1 MGINVHRHGDSR
13 SCGATTIVIGQSSVF
28 INGKL
33 CSVEGD
39 INTHGNGQLIASHSS
54 FKINNKSVIVVGDS
68 SQPDNLGHISIASSG
83 YNLFNSY

>member
-13 SCGATTIVIGQSSVF
+13 NCGASTIVIGQSNVF

-39 INTHGNGQLIASHSS
+39 INTHQNGQLIASHSS
-54 FKINNKSVIVVGDS
+54 VKINNKSIIIVGDI
-68 SQPDNLGHISIASSG
+68 SQLDNLGHISIASSG